1 MLPTTREQLGKGRK
15 GNRFEHTT
23 ANGPGAMCVGTGWQK
38 RKGREEEGAR
48 ARREQG
54 GQEGTESEEDEKGWN
69 GGAREAARKRG
80 EEERKGRSRGDEE
93 GETGTHTQSKRK

>member
-1 MLPTTREQLGKGRK
+1 
-15 GNRFEHTT
+15 
-23 ANGPGAMCVGTGWQK
+23 MCEGTGWQK
-38 RKGREEEGAR
+38 GKGREEEGAR

-54 GQEGTESEEDEKGWN
+54 GQEGTESKKDERGWN

-93 GETGTHTQSKRK
+93 GETGTHTHTQSKRK